1 MSLNSTFFGT
11 DIVGIYIIYIYW
23 VGLLFK
29 NSTAL
34 LSLQYSH
41 GISPGGRIS
50 TAAVALSLNKFQ
62 NFKLLPA

>member
-11 DIVGIYIIYIYW
+11 DIGIYIIYIYW